1 MTATKFQDIGIRLRV
16 APRTMGKD
24 HISLTIRPNVSL
36 RGELLE
42 GRFPVIE
49 TREVETQLM
58 VGNGQTAVIGGLMQ
72 DRTEKTRTGIPGLM
86 NIEAL
91 GHLFGRRI
99 SDRAKTELM
108 IFVTPRLV
116 ATGAPVA
123 TAPEGRE
130 GEPSN

>member
-1 MTATKFQDIGIRLRV
+1 
-16 APRTMGKD
+16 MGKD